1 MLNIEEVKKLI
12 VDVPNFPKEG
22 IIFKDITPIFQHPDV
37 LNKIIEQMAEITSQ
51 IDFDVIVA
59 PESRGYLFAVP
70 LALKT
75 NKPFVFVRKKGKLP
89 RETISITYTL
99 EYNTTEIEIQKSDI
113 LPNQKILII
122 DDLLATGGTIAAT
135 IELIEKLGGIV
146 VGTAFLVELKDLNG
160 RDKIKGYD
168 ILALMEY

>member
-37 LNKIIEQMAEITSQ
+37 LNKIIEQMAEIASQ

-59 PESRGYLFAVP
+59 PESRGYLFAIP

-89 RETISITYTL
+89 RETISISYTL

-122 DDLLATGGTIAAT
+122 DDLLATGGTVKAIADLVQKMGASVAANIFL
-135 IELIEKLGGIV
+135 IEL
-146 VGTAFLVELKDLNG
+146 TFLNG
-160 RDKIKGYD
+160 KDKLITPVHTIIKY
-168 ILALMEY
+168 

>member
-37 LNKIIEQMAEITSQ
+37 LNKIIEQIAEIASK

-59 PESRGYLFAVP
+59 PESRGYLFAIP

-75 NKPFVFVRKKGKLP
+75 NKPFVFVRKKWKLP
-89 RETISITYTL
+89 RETISISYTL

-122 DDLLATGGTIAAT
+122 DDLLATGGTVKAIADLVQKMGASVVANIFL
-135 IELIEKLGGIV
+135 IEL
-146 VGTAFLVELKDLNG
+146 TFLNG
-160 RDKIKGYD
+160 KDKLITPVHTIVKY
-168 ILALMEY
+168 

>member
-22 IIFKDITPIFQHPDV
+22 IIFKDITPIFQHPDF
-37 LNKIIEQMAEITSQ
+37 LNKIIEQMAEIASQ

-59 PESRGYLFAVP
+59 PESRGYLFAIP

-89 RETISITYTL
+89 RETISIAYTL
-99 EYNTTEIEIQKSDI
+99 EYNTTEIEIQKLDI

-122 DDLLATGGTIAAT
+122 DDLLATGGTVKAIADLVQKMGASVVSNIFL
-135 IELIEKLGGIV
+135 IEL
-146 VGTAFLVELKDLNG
+146 TFLNG
-160 RDKIKGYD
+160 KDKLITPVHTIIKY
-168 ILALMEY
+168 

>member
-59 PESRGYLFAVP
+59 PESRGYLFAIP

-122 DDLLATGGTIAAT
+122 DDLLATGGTVRAIADLVQKMGASVT
-135 IELIEKLGGIV
+135 ANIFLIEL
-146 VGTAFLVELKDLNG
+146 TFLNG
-160 RDKIKGYD
+160 KDKLIAPVHTIIKY
-168 ILALMEY
+168 